1 MEPLQNH
8 PRCNK
13 CDCFIDKCTCIE
25 SVDPKSRIHKGKKYN
40 DSGWLKYGYD
50 YDDENLQTYFEEPII
65 KVRFYENKEGA
76 SFYDVILLSDLSK
89 NEQDIINIEKFLCN
103 LPIMTIR
110 EKKALSQVVNYL
122 TEELEEVKDF
132 IEKGEPETHIEKS
145 VRILTDYL
153 VSDSFRGD

>member
-1 MEPLQNH
+1 M
-8 PRCNK
+8 NK
-13 CDCFIDKCTCIE
+13 NGC
-25 SVDPKSRIHKGKKYN
+25 
-40 DSGWLKYGYD
+40 
-50 YDDENLQTYFEEPII
+50 
-65 KVRFYENKEGA
+65 
-76 SFYDVILLSDLSK
+76 
-89 NEQDIINIEKFLCN
+89 

-145 VRILTDYL
+145 VRVLTDYL